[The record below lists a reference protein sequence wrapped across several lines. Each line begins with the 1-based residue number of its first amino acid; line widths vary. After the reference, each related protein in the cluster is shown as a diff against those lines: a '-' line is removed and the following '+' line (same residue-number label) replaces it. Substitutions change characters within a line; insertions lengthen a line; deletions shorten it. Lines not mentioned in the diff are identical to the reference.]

1 MPIRRRKKLKIM
13 IPLASMGDIAFLLII
28 FFMLVSDFMKDNQ
41 DLDPAAGADVAELAS
56 GDVSVVLDR
65 DGILWLNGL
74 EVGVQDL
81 GPAVEILI
89 ERRREDGLVHLNIH
103 RDLRRSDFMPVI
115 EALSGVGARLAL
127 VGQQETD

>member
-1 MPIRRRKKLKIM
+1 MPVRRRKKMKLM

-41 DLDPAAGADVAELAS
+41 DMDLAAGTDVAELAS

-65 DGILWLNGL
+65 DGNLWLNGL
-74 EVGVQDL
+74 EVGVRDL

-89 ERRREDGLVHLNIH
+89 ERRREDGIVHLNIH
-103 RDLRRSDFMPVI
+103 RDLKRADFMPVI

-127 VGQQETD
+127 VGLQQTD